1 MGYEIVTRKE
11 DMSPSGYLRIKFF
24 SNGDCRITVVP
35 DGKSDS
41 GVIEFCN
48 NGGKSPETM
57 RALNVLRLKM
67 EDLGAEVDL
76 KRLIIRQGSD
86 GDIRVFIVEKIG
98 YKLPNIDTE
107 KSKQE
112 ILLRLNTESVP
123 RDVSSAI
130 SNLFAA
136 MQKDPIQR

>member
-1 MGYEIVTRKE
+1 MEYEIVARKE
-11 DMSPSGYLRIKFF
+11 DMSQSGYLMLKIF

-48 NGGKSPETM
+48 NGGKSPEAM
-57 RALNVLRLKM
+57 RALNELRLVL
-67 EDLGAEVDL
+67 ESLDGTNDL
-76 KRLIIRQGSD
+76 KRLVIRQGSD

-123 RDVSSAI
+123 RDVSLAI
-130 SNLFAA
+130 SSLFAA